1 MDVAT
6 HSSGESYKM
15 KVRLQASG
23 GDVNVEISDLERSV
37 FVGSHLPT
45 ECPFE
50 GTTFQKV
57 DSPPV
62 KFKVSLDASGKFQS
76 LTLASGMNVFQ
87 KNLAKGWAQNLQID
101 VGKVRAGEKAFKS
114 DEVICLNHFMRENSN
129 PYNFKY
135 SRQKSEKF
143 NCT

>member
-1 MDVAT
+1 
-6 HSSGESYKM
+6 M

-114 DEVICLNHFMRENSN
+114 DEVICLNHFVRENSN
-129 PYNFKY
+129 PYN
-135 SRQKSEKF
+135 SR
-143 NCT
+143 